1 MFLDSAARRLWH
13 FFARQHHKYRREN
26 KTQVQF
32 RAEQSAKARVSAHA
46 SKEID
51 TPRAAADARAAKNNN
66 SSNYNNK
73 ITVVV
78 TV

>member
-13 FFARQHHKYRREN
+13 FFARSG
-26 KTQVQF
+26 
-32 RAEQSAKARVSAHA
+32 EQSAKTRVSAHA